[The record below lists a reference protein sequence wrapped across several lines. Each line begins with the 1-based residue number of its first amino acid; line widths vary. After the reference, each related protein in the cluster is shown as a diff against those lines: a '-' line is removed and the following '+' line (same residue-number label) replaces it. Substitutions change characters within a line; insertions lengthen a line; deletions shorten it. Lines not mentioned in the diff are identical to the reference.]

1 MDAPINNVPLPDPA
15 NNNFAAGIL
24 AQNDA
29 SDHISHC
36 AWSVAQ
42 FPYTDPTAAPQ
53 PGSDAVGSYIQRCT
67 ECASMD
73 TLSHNMIIVVPSL
86 PIQLPA
92 GAPPT
97 TLNRLGAVFTWVLIR
112 VNEDAMEF
120 GDDGEPFYLNFIQC
134 TFLGIVGA
142 ICNAFSVATHNI
154 AINSPVTLRIE
165 DPIDFLFR
173 RPVGALLASLR
184 GTLAT
189 ADADRVLNSPLAMLS
204 AADIIQRQAIQ
215 QTQAAQLQLDAL
227 HQMHAQQHMHA
238 MPAHP
243 VLQPQ
248 PAFHTF
254 SANSQR
260 VMDKASQ
267 LELMFDDRGMW
278 LNLFFPKHIPTPN
291 FGDDDLLLQ
300 VLPAAL
306 PARPLTAT
314 FHQALQ
320 ILASC
325 LRVNDTHIGAFTNK
339 SLSTAQRL
347 NVVEWIWTDGLSIS
361 DFFTTDLA
369 MTFSNKLILA
379 FQRLATYVI
388 KSFGNNMATA
398 LTVLQSSIFNLHMK
412 NPVKLPQSFLIR
424 LTDRQ
429 LETLRAE
436 SVIGPLSTGLNFSE
450 WACRHVCK
458 ITTTHPSVRE
468 QLDIY
473 VPSKPRSDVEHPNK
487 KPRHNK
493 PFQPQGNVKAKN
505 PSPSHRGAALV
516 FDQQIPRTPPGQSQ
530 VCNAWI
536 RQLAPCQ
543 GLLCQGQGKTKI
555 KRQHSF
561 DGWDPQDAAVY
572 RAAVESL
579 TRSQG

>member
-267 LELMFDDRGMW
+267 LELMFDDR
-278 LNLFFPKHIPTPN
+278 
-291 FGDDDLLLQ
+291 
-300 VLPAAL
+300 
-306 PARPLTAT
+306 
-314 FHQALQ
+314 
-320 ILASC
+320 
-325 LRVNDTHIGAFTNK
+325 
-339 SLSTAQRL
+339 AQRL